1 MKTKNNQFMTEY
13 EVVLSKM
20 PETFTSHDYLQQL
33 RKTSLPKSIIEK
45 DRHRR
50 FLTKACEQLTKKT
63 WRKTSLTAI
72 DTNSVTVTVQATK
85 APKTP
90 KVSVR
95 ATASETMETRINK
108 AIDLLKNNGYKIYR
122 MVEELV

>member
-1 MKTKNNQFMTEY
+1 MKTKNNQIMTEY

-33 RKTSLPKSIIEK
+33 RKTSLPKAIIEK

-50 FLTKACEQLTKKT
+50 FLAKACEQLTKKT
-63 WRKTSLTAI
+63 WRKTSLTGRNAESI
-72 DTNSVTVTVQATK
+72 TVTMETPAPVVKAT
-85 APKTP
+85 PTTE
-90 KVSVR
+90 SLD
-95 ATASETMETRINK
+95 TRINK

-122 MVEELV
+122 VVEELV

>member
-33 RKTSLPKSIIEK
+33 RKTSLPKAIIEK

-50 FLTKACEQLTKKT
+50 FLAKVCEQLTKKT
-63 WRKTSLTAI
+63 WKKTSLTGRN
-72 DTNSVTVTVQATK
+72 TEPVTVQASEVTPAPALIVK
-85 APKTP
+85 AIPTESK
-90 KVSVR
+90 
-95 ATASETMETRINK
+95 ETRINN
-108 AIDLLKNNGYKIYR
+108 AINLLKENGYKIYR
-122 MVEELV
+122 VVEELV

>member
-1 MKTKNNQFMTEY
+1 MKTKNNQIMTEY

-50 FLTKACEQLTKKT
+50 FLAKACEQLTKKT
-63 WRKTSLTAI
+63 WRKTSLTGRNPESI
-72 DTNSVTVTVQATK
+72 TVTVEAPAPVVKAT
-85 APKTP
+85 PTE
-90 KVSVR
+90 SLD
-95 ATASETMETRINK
+95 TRINQ
-108 AIDLLKNNGYKIYR
+108 AINLLKENGYKIYR
-122 MVEELV
+122 VVEELV

>member
-33 RKTSLPKSIIEK
+33 RKTSLPKAIIEK

-50 FLTKACEQLTKKT
+50 FLAKACEQLTKKT
-63 WRKTSLTAI
+63 WRKTSLTGRNAESI
-72 DTNSVTVTVQATK
+72 TVTMETPAPVVKAT
-85 APKTP
+85 PTTE
-90 KVSVR
+90 SLD
-95 ATASETMETRINK
+95 TRINK

-122 MVEELV
+122 VVEELV